1 MLGESTAAQA
11 EVNEMVELHKQ
22 PPIKVRGR
30 RNLVTPAIVGNPSRA
45 FRFWLYESMHHI
57 LDQAEA

>member
-1 MLGESTAAQA
+1 
-11 EVNEMVELHKQ
+11 MVELHKQ